1 MTSTAANSE
10 ACQSGRVTLSIS
22 GGPGCTSRSLD
33 RLIAGAGNALYAA
46 RPNGKDHIV
55 ASPAYGPGHGFPGR
69 DDRLAERARAPIAF
83 RSGARRTASLIRSA
97 HPRSD
102 RSVVP
107 VPLMPNSG
115 GWLAA
120 QDHLINSTHFDRHA
134 GGSHGSV
141 T

>member
-55 ASPAYGPGHGFPGR
+55 ASPAYGPGHGFR
-69 DDRLAERARAPIAF
+69 VEIIDWQSAPTC
-83 RSGARRTASLIRSA
+83 RSRSA
-97 HPRSD
+97 PGHAELP
-102 RSVVP
+102 
-107 VPLMPNSG
+107 PLFG
-115 GWLAA
+115 QRTRGR
-120 QDHLINSTHFDRHA
+120 TVR
-134 GGSHGSV
+134 
-141 T
+141 